1 MAGRIIFTKDLVAGW
16 DATNSKPVA
25 LAADAE
31 GNLQVEVLASVD
43 ITENEYLPVDEDA
56 TNKISSFMDNAGNYF
71 FMKETLS
78 GAVTSMRYWKPSALD
93 YTTDWAA
100 RTGKSYDL
108 PSIF

>member
-1 MAGRIIFTKDLVAGW
+1 MAETKVSGKAALGRVAGGDLVE
-16 DATNSKPVA
+16 
-25 LAADAE
+25 LASDE
-31 GNLQVEVLASVD
+31 SGNLQTEVLASVH
-43 ITENEYLPVDEDA
+43 ITETEYIPVDDDA
-56 TNKISSFMDNAGNYF
+56 TNKISSFMDAFGNYF

-78 GAVTSMRYWKPSALD
+78 GAVTSLRYWKPSALD